1 MRKFFMVQA
10 RAGLDVRARISLGII
25 FIYNR
30 KPFIGFPFVFIVL
43 IFFYLTFWLLLMKT
57 EKIAPGRWRL
67 LLKPW
72 FWIKKSN
79 SLQGNLNSNFL
90 GWAIVYSID
99 LSPFSFQRLPIFD
112 QCSPV
117 CNFWKRQIT
126 FGFLVFSRGVS
137 HGNTKRKWFQL
148 LTGLKQ

>member
-43 IFFYLTFWLLLMKT
+43 IFFYLTFWLLLVKT
-57 EKIAPGRWRL
+57 EKIAPGRWCL
-67 LLKPW
+67 LLKLW

-90 GWAIVYSID
+90 GWAIVYRID
-99 LSPFSFQRLPIFD
+99 LSPFSFQRLTYFWPMFPSLKLLKKAD
-112 QCSPV
+112 
-117 CNFWKRQIT
+117 NFWFSGIFKRCVT
-126 FGFLVFSRGVS
+126 WK
-137 HGNTKRKWFQL
+137 H
-148 LTGLKQ
+148 